1 MSRVCTAHLP
11 CTGIEGS
18 WPCLRAEANHFL
30 AHGGGAIVN
39 VSSIA
44 GLRPAVGQPAYS
56 MAKHA
61 VIGLTRQAA
70 LEFVKDNIRV
80 NAVAPGVIQTPL
92 VQSLPEDT
100 RARLKSRQ
108 RSGRLGE
115 VAEVANTI
123 V

>member
-1 MSRVCTAHLP
+1 MP
-11 CTGIEGS
+11 E
-18 WPCLRAEANHFL
+18 
-30 AHGGGAIVN
+30 GGGEPFSGPRRWRHRQRVLE
-39 VSSIA
+39 A

-61 VIGLTRQAA
+61 AIGLTRQAA

-108 RSGRLGE
+108 PSGRLGE